1 MAELMEDFDFI
12 HGTADN
18 PNPMYVRLGE
28 QCNVAI
34 AQLVLEHLSDTQ
46 KVGGSSPTRTTKE
59 VR

>member
-28 QCNVAI
+28 YCNVAV
-34 AQLVLEHLSDTQ
+34 AQLVFRAS
-46 KVGGSSPTRTTKE
+46 V
-59 VR
+59 

>member
-28 QCNVAI
+28 YCNVAV
-34 AQLVLEHLSDTQ
+34 AQLVFRASVWYTEGRWFESNQQH
-46 KVGGSSPTRTTKE
+46 K
-59 VR
+59 